1 MGFEMRLTI
10 MLLSLKIQAEKK
22 YDEKEC
28 NERLAYIFENIESL
42 KEYLLDNGLDYM
54 NSQQYLE
61 MIISTCVY
69 KEDKKSGKVLA
80 LKRVCD
86 STITDNRKNKDA

>member
-1 MGFEMRLTI
+1 MGFEIRLII

-22 YDEKEC
+22 YDENEC
-28 NERLAYIFENIESL
+28 SERLAYIFENVESL

-54 NSQQYLE
+54 DSQQYLDLL
-61 MIISTCVY
+61 INTCIY

-80 LKRVCD
+80 LKRICD
-86 STITDNRKNKDA
+86 RTITDSRRN

>member
-1 MGFEMRLTI
+1 MGFEIRLMI

-28 NERLAYIFENIESL
+28 NDKLAYIFENIEAL
-42 KEYLLDNGLDYM
+42 KAYLLDNGLDYM
-54 NSQQYLE
+54 NSQQYLDL
-61 MIISTCVY
+61 IINSCIC

-86 STITDNRKNKDA
+86 RTITDSRRN